1 MQKTPDIRL
10 PLNGSLFF
18 RGVSEEPSEE
28 AC

>member
-1 MQKTPDIRL
+1 MKNTPDIPL
-10 PLNGSLFF
+10 PLVGSLFF